1 MYCEKCG
8 SYIEDDS
15 KFCPVCG
22 EAVSAAAASAAA
34 ANPDSPT
41 NPVLQDE
48 CMKSLY
54 NNFRREK
61 LVWTICGIVLTVCCA
76 IMLFCGAVLAANGA
90 FAAYDEYS
98 VGDFDVNGISRDI
111 HDNISGP
118 AAVINLVAGSSLL
131 ICGAL
136 FLPVA
141 VINLIMIGKTQ
152 RYINGLYKDCGEAVK
167 RASSVGMIV
176 FSALFNEIAMIFIII
191 NFVNAR
197 RHRAVFEEVRK
208 LQLSA
213 ADSAK

>member
-8 SYIEDDS
+8 SYVEGDS

-22 EAVSAAAASAAA
+22 AAVNAAASQDAA
-34 ANPDSPT
+34 ANPDSPS
-41 NPVLQDE
+41 NPALQDE
-48 CMKSLY
+48 CMKCLY
-54 NNFRREK
+54 KHFRHEK
-61 LVWTICGIVLTVCCA
+61 LVWMICGIVLTVCCV
-76 IMLFCGAVLAANGA
+76 IMIFCGVVLAANGA
-90 FAAYDEYS
+90 YAAYDGYS
-98 VGDFDVNGISRDI
+98 AGDFEINGISRDI

-118 AAVINLVAGSSLL
+118 AAVINLVAGSYILMSGL
-131 ICGAL
+131 L
-136 FLPVA
+136 FLPIGI
-141 VINLIMIGKTQ
+141 INLVMIGKTQ